1 LERREVAYRFQKVW
15 YHAAMDV
22 DEASAVII
30 GAPYIKEVGSYDAGN
45 KGESPDHGTCKKCG
59 KNKHGEPK
67 LPPPEKKDELDQ
79 PQFSV
84 FGEPHASGFGEPQA
98 RGFGDFVKG
107 AVGLA
112 KSELGIGHADDETIA
127 ERRRICKSCEH
138 QDLGVCGECGCYCAA
153 KVRLSKETCPIG
165 EW

>member
-1 LERREVAYRFQKVW
+1 MERREVAYRYKSQW
-15 YHAAMDV
+15 YYIAMDV
-22 DEASAVII
+22 DDKSAITV
-30 GAPYIKEVGSYDAGN
+30 GDPHIKEPGSIDMAN
-45 KGESPDHGTCKKCG
+45 KPDSGPKEKSKCKKCG
-59 KNKHGEPK
+59 RNKATETNEAKIDQEP
-67 LPPPEKKDELDQ
+67 Q
-79 PQFSV
+79 S
-84 FGEPHASGFGEPQA
+84 QA

-138 QDLGVCGECGCYCAA
+138 QDLGVCDECGCYCTA